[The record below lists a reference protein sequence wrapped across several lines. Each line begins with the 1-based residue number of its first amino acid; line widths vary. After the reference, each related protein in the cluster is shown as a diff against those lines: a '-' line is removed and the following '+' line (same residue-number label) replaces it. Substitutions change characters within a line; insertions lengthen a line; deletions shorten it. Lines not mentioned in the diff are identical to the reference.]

1 MVISPKVHSLVIKPV
16 SVSVESRMGKQSF
29 LDPVLRIQSSVNT
42 LVVNEAVLI
51 QVAVRGRSSGCRG
64 MQLGEKKTFVFIFFI
79 YTKFYCHNCQLFN
92 FF

>member
-1 MVISPKVHSLVIKPV
+1 
-16 SVSVESRMGKQSF
+16 MGKQSF

-64 MQLGEKKTFVFIFFI
+64 MQLGEKKNVRVYFFYLYKI
-79 YTKFYCHNCQLFN
+79 LLP
-92 FF
+92 

>member
-1 MVISPKVHSLVIKPV
+1 
-16 SVSVESRMGKQSF
+16 MGKQSF

-64 MQLGEKKTFVFIFFI
+64 MQLGEKKTFVVYFFIFFI
-79 YTKFYCHNCQLFN
+79 YTKFYCPNCQLFK
-92 FF
+92 FFF